1 MHAESPAAAAA
12 TTATA
17 NRAAGP
23 AARIRDVAALKK
35 IAARIRLQVVEMVAP
50 TGQGYVQQGLGAADI
65 FTALYFAEARL
76 DPAAPDWPARDRIFL
91 TTAHNTAVFYA
102 TLAARGIIDAALLP
116 TYCRDDSPLEINASE
131 RLGACVEAT
140 CGSLGQG
147 ASVALGGAVAARRRG
162 SAARVFAILGD
173 GELQEGQVW
182 EAVMAAA
189 GWGVDN
195 LCFVLDY
202 NRMQSE
208 GAMDAVLPVAPV
220 AAKFE
225 AFGWAVR
232 EVDGHDLAALLAA
245 FDAARATTGA
255 PSCIIAR
262 TIPGR
267 GVAALEGVMAHQLR
281 LAPAVAAAARAELM
295 EGAS

>member
-1 MHAESPAAAAA
+1 MVRRRFKIMTDSPT
-12 TTATA
+12 TTAA
-17 NRAAGP
+17 R
-23 AARIRDVAALKK
+23 RIRDLAVLAK
-35 IAARIRLQVVEMVAP
+35 IAARIRLRVVEMVAP

-76 DPAAPDWPARDRIFL
+76 SPAAPAWPERDRIFL

-102 TLAARGIIDAALLP
+102 TLAARGIIDAGLLP
-116 TYCRDDSPLEINASE
+116 TYCADGSPLEINASE

-147 ASVALGGAVAARRRG
+147 ASVALGCALAARRRG
-162 SAARVFAILGD
+162 LPARVFAILGD

-182 EAVMAAA
+182 EAALAAA

-208 GAMDAVLPVAPV
+208 GAMDSVLPLAPV
-220 AAKFE
+220 AAKFA

-232 EVDGHDLAALLAA
+232 EVDGHDLGQLIAA
-245 FDAARATTGA
+245 FDTARDTTGA

-262 TIPGR
+262 TIPGK

-281 LAPAVAAAARAELM
+281 FPSAVAAAARAELM
-295 EGAS
+295 AAAS